1 MPFNP
6 NTTYAKT
13 HVPYNRQWV
22 DAKSTENLSYKLDY
36 QATFSPGRFNSTGR
50 YNPSLKWRMP
60 SSYSRGGCSVHSI
73 TQGLYRRKG
82 RSWGSSFIDEAG
94 YGINPEARNVPSVF
108 GISQNLTEL
117 FVPTNVSNRARTEIL
132 LKVSQGNFNLG
143 VALAEAKETYKG
155 IAVQTIAL
163 IKAYTAARRGNWREA
178 LRYLALNENKKF
190 KSKDIASRWLELQ
203 FGWLPL
209 LADIHDAYND
219 LMHVKLQKGL
229 RLRAQRTVGTSL
241 ACSSRFSGQTGTF
254 QGTRTISQKWVIWF
268 EISDP
273 RLAWMSSL
281 GLLNPLGIV
290 WEKTGFSF
298 LLDWL
303 VPVGNMLESLTAPLG
318 CSFLS
323 GTITDKST
331 GSGVVLMDEI
341 AGWETLERAKF
352 SCTHEA
358 IHRSYI
364 TSWPTAAAYCKSPFS
379 INHALDALALF
390 RQRLK

>member
-1 MPFNP
+1 MLF
-6 NTTYAKT
+6 
-13 HVPYNRQWV
+13 
-22 DAKSTENLSYKLDY
+22 
-36 QATFSPGRFNSTGR
+36 
-50 YNPSLKWRMP
+50 
-60 SSYSRGGCSVHSI
+60 
-73 TQGLYRRKG
+73 
-82 RSWGSSFIDEAG
+82 RS
-94 YGINPEARNVPSVF
+94 
-108 GISQNLTEL
+108 
-117 FVPTNVSNRARTEIL
+117 
-132 LKVSQGNFNLG
+132 VSQSRYRGI
-143 VALAEAKETYKG
+143 ALAEAKETYKG

-163 IKAYTAARRGNWREA
+163 IRAYTAARRGNWREA

-241 ACSSRFSGQTGTF
+241 ACSSRFPGQTGTF

-273 RLAWMSSL
+273 RLAWVSSL

-331 GSGVVLMDEI
+331 GSGVVLMAEI
-341 AGWETLERAKF
+341 
-352 SCTHEA
+352 S
-358 IHRSYI
+358 
-364 TSWPTAAAYCKSPFS
+364 
-379 INHALDALALF
+379 
-390 RQRLK
+390 